1 MDISQRERTAT
12 GAAEEFAGLRDYRY
26 WFLVVGSLL
35 VLLGFAAIAFPV
47 AASLAAVL
55 VVGVVL
61 VAAGAVQVLHALGV
75 PAWRGFVASL
85 LAGALSLTVG
95 VLVLLHPWSG
105 VLSLTLLIGSFFIA
119 GGGIKIGMALRV
131 KPDLGWKWLLLAGV
145 LSIALG
151 VLIIWFWPSA
161 AGWVLGVLVGVDIV
175 FGGVWLL
182 SLGVALRQGPG
193 DERSRALL
201 IDVNPR
207 RKTVR

>member
-1 MDISQRERTAT
+1 
-12 GAAEEFAGLRDYRY
+12 
-26 WFLVVGSLL
+26 
-35 VLLGFAAIAFPV
+35 
-47 AASLAAVL
+47 
-55 VVGVVL
+55 
-61 VAAGAVQVLHALGV
+61 
-75 PAWRGFVASL
+75 
-85 LAGALSLTVG
+85 
-95 VLVLLHPWSG
+95 